1 LGKRKDAEITASL
14 DVVKRAYLFSPTMI
28 GMHAL
33 SLRFWS
39 NGVE

>member
-28 GMHAL
+28 GTRSL
-33 SLRFWS
+33 SLCVWS